1 MNQIEQT
8 GKKSIIKNSEP
19 IQISHY
25 QIDKKKFYGKGQ
37 YGAVY
42 GCSDIQNPDLQLC
55 AKVLKVEDVDQLILK
70 REVEIIQMLMPIQR
84 ENQNL
89 IQVFEV
95 FNEKSHGSIYIIM
108 ELCKEGDL
116 KQLLDKRKKKNQPFT
131 IDEAINIV
139 AQIANGYKTLYKSR
153 IIHRDIKPANILI
166 QNGVFKI
173 ADLGMGRVIEDMN
186 YAQNFTKVGTPAY
199 AAPQLFLES
208 KFSSKADVYSLG
220 VIFYQLI
227 YGQLPIQANTQPELL
242 QKLRNLKAT
251 PKQCDEQCPTGIV
264 PQNVRQLI
272 QQMLYYDEH
281 ERCSWMDVFQSDI
294 LRQILSE
301 TNQTQTP
308 TKTTQVFHQQKSGPT
323 NYQQYY
329 RVNDISDNKILH
341 MIRILTN
348 KSDFAKKCHKHLQ
361 DQKSLQTAFNLKT
374 GELILLSLCISGYR
388 YKLIQN
394 ILGLLL
400 NQFHQLIPQ
409 LQAIITPEELKENF
423 KINDSISKRL
433 KEYIQK
439 TLNASILQFRE
450 DECKFFNSCFQINQL
465 QVQEMK
471 KVLEQDDD
479 TNYLFFAQSFQF
491 FFTSFENSFTQN
503 INEPNNQELLSLL
516 KSMINLETD
525 FSIMESLNKCPSKI
539 LQETN
544 KFS

>member
-8 GKKSIIKNSEP
+8 AKKSIIKNSEP

-108 ELCKEGDL
+108 ELCKDGDL
-116 KQLLDKRKKKNQPFT
+116 KQLLDKRKKNQPFT

-139 AQIANGYKTLYKSR
+139 GQIANGYKTLYKSR
-153 IIHRDIKPANILI
+153 IMHRDIKPANILI

-208 KFSSKADVYSLG
+208 KFSSRADVYSLG

-227 YGQLPIQANTQPELL
+227 YGQLPIQAKTQPELL
-242 QKLRNLKAT
+242 QKLRTLKAT
-251 PKQCDEQCPTGIV
+251 PIQCDEQCPTGIV

-272 QQMLYYDEH
+272 QKMLYYDEH
-281 ERCSWMDVFQSDI
+281 ERCSWMDVFSSDV
-294 LRQILSE
+294 LNQTLSH
-301 TNQTQTP
+301 TLSTQTP
-308 TKTTQVFHQQKSGPT
+308 TNTHQGFHQNRSGPV
-323 NYQQYY
+323 NYQIYY
-329 RVNDISDNKILH
+329 RVNEISDNKILH
-341 MIRILTN
+341 IIRILTN
-348 KSDFAKKCHKHLQ
+348 KSDQANKCHKNLQ
-361 DQKSLQTAFNLKT
+361 DQKSLQTAFPLKS
-374 GELILLSLCISGYR
+374 GELILLSLSISGYR

-400 NQFHQLIPQ
+400 NQYLQLIPQ
-409 LQAIITPEELKENF
+409 LQAIITPEELQENF
-423 KINDSISKRL
+423 KINDLNSKSL

-439 TLNASILQFRE
+439 ILNASILLFRE
-450 DECKFFNSCFQINQL
+450 DECRFFNSCFNRDMS
-465 QVQEMK
+465 QVKEMK

-479 TNYLFFAQSFQF
+479 TNYLFFAQSFSF
-491 FFTSFENSFTQN
+491 FFDSFKESFTKN
-503 INEPNNQELLSLL
+503 LNEPTNQKLLDLLNNMNE
-516 KSMINLETD
+516 LETK
-525 FSIMESLNKCPSKI
+525 FSTEKSLIKPPSDI
-539 LQETN
+539 LEQTN
-544 KFS
+544 KIIS